1 MAKKDNNIII
11 KRLVRSYL
19 SSVIS
24 ISLVLFLI
32 GTILFLWLNT
42 KSVSDF
48 FRENAVVSVI
58 LKEDATEAKAIDLK
72 SIIENK
78 EFVRSAEYISR
89 EQGMEEMSRLLGS
102 DFLEVFEVNPIPISI
117 DVHIKGEW
125 FNQDSLSAIRNNL
138 SAYPL
143 VREVTYQESII
154 EILNANLGRLGM
166 IIAVVIALLL
176 FISIVLIG
184 NTVRMNIYARRFTIH
199 TMQMVGAKR
208 SFIRRPFLLQAALQ
222 GAVAALIADAALYF
236 ALRYADRKIGNIFSI
251 FDSQYNLYIYAI
263 VFAVGIL
270 ICIFATAFTVN
281 RLAYMS
287 KDDMYY

>member
-138 SAYPL
+138 SAYRR
-143 VREVTYQESII
+143 VRDVRYQESII

-263 VFAVGIL
+263 IFAVGTP

>member
-208 SFIRRPFLLQAALQ
+208 SFIRRPFLLQAALK

>member
-1 MAKKDNNIII
+1 M
-11 KRLVRSYL
+11 
-19 SSVIS
+19 
-24 ISLVLFLI
+24 
-32 GTILFLWLNT
+32 
-42 KSVSDF
+42 
-48 FRENAVVSVI
+48 I

>member
-1 MAKKDNNIII
+1 
-11 KRLVRSYL
+11 
-19 SSVIS
+19 
-24 ISLVLFLI
+24 
-32 GTILFLWLNT
+32 
-42 KSVSDF
+42 
-48 FRENAVVSVI
+48 
-58 LKEDATEAKAIDLK
+58 
-72 SIIENK
+72 
-78 EFVRSAEYISR
+78 
-89 EQGMEEMSRLLGS
+89 MEEMSRLLGS

-125 FNQDSLSAIRNNL
+125 FNPDSLSAIRNNL